1 LEEHAASKE
10 NQHFPSDVIFAV
22 FFVSK
27 EHTKLFKDSNMNII
41 KAIFDLFTVVLS
53 IHVSWKRQP
62 DKSFC
67 SDSISLAIDKVGDKK
82 FYENSCTLLYSLCEV
97 CPPETIL
104 TDLIAAIDGI
114 KAPLPRELLLQWCTG
129 FFQSFGVKAA
139 GNCIP
144 IVARW
149 IIKVTM
155 RIFFLKNEKS
165 SYNRIV
171 YLTPNICFC
180 KRKSRDQTKRSA
192 RQLSIWH
199 LSYIHSL
206 DQLSKE

>member
-1 LEEHAASKE
+1 
-10 NQHFPSDVIFAV
+10 
-22 FFVSK
+22 
-27 EHTKLFKDSNMNII
+27 MNII

-82 FYENSCTLLYSLCEV
+82 FYENACTLLYSLCEV

-104 TDLIAAIDGI
+104 TDLITAIDGI

-129 FFQSFGVKAA
+129 FFQSFGVKAS

-144 IVARW
+144 IVATW

-155 RIFFLKNEKS
+155 CTFFLKNLLTTGLF
-165 SYNRIV
+165 

-192 RQLSIWH
+192 RQLLIWH